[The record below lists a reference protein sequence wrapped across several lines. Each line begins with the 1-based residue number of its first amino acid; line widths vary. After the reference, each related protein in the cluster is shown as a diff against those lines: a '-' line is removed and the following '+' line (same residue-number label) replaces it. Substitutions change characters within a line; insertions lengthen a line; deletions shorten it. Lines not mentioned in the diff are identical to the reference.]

1 MQEKKIQT
9 GAKDVFIFHKSK
21 NVVLILMRFASGI
34 LPIFHM
40 KILHFKI

>member
-1 MQEKKIQT
+1 MQKKKTQK
-9 GAKDVFIFHKSK
+9 GAKDVFIFHESK
-21 NVVLILMRFASGI
+21 NVILTFMTFASGI